1 MKMLDEFFNGLAS
14 DIGNVFAN
22 YFVSLNDVMKLAQ
35 AAPNDAIDGF
45 PSQALWSASKDL
57 SSVIGTG
64 VASVII
70 SLFLFFELAA
80 IFNRTDTKGL
90 DGIYW
95 ILMAFLKVAVAITIA
110 KNMSIIILMC
120 FQISSEIIK
129 GMQQTSTFSLLEF
142 NSNDISQE
150 LIDYFKDKEAGTILG
165 GYIVA
170 QLANYVNHASIVI
183 VKLVCQIRFIEIY
196 VFTAVA
202 PLPFCTFCNNE
213 FKHIGISFI
222 KRFLALALQ
231 GVFICIVCVFYVQIV
246 NASIGSALDVSSN
259 PTGAM
264 FTMMGYSVLLLIAVF
279 QTGGWSKSLL
289 QVN

>member
-1 MKMLDEFFNGLAS
+1 MLDSFFKGLADS
-14 DIGNVFAN
+14 IGAVFAH
-22 YFVSLNDVMKLAQ
+22 YFVSLNEVMTLAKS
-35 AAPNDAIDGF
+35 APSSDIQGF
-45 PSQALWSASKDL
+45 PSLALWEASKGL
-57 SSVIGTG
+57 SSSVGTG
-64 VASVII
+64 VASVVI

-110 KNMSIIILMC
+110 KNMSIIIGMC
-120 FQISSEIIK
+120 FEISSEVIS
-129 GMQQTSTFSLLEF
+129 GMQNTSYFNLLEF
-142 NSNDISQE
+142 NTTDISQQ
-150 LIDYFKDKEAGTILG
+150 LIDYFKNQDAGTILG

-170 QLANYVNHASIVI
+170 QLVSIVNNAAIVI

-213 FKHIGISFI
+213 FKHIGIAFI
-222 KRFLALALQ
+222 KRLLALALQ
-231 GVFICIVCVFYVQIV
+231 GVFISIVCIFYVQIV
-246 NASIGSALDVSSN
+246 NASVGEIVDVGNN
-259 PTGAM
+259 PTGVM
-264 FTMMGYSVLLLIAVF
+264 FTMMGYSILLLIAVF